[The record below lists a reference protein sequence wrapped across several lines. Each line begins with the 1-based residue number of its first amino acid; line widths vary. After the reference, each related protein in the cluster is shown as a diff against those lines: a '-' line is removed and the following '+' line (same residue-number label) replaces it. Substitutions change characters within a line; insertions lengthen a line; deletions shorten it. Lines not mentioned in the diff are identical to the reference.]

1 MRSISNIRQVSY
13 EKTVPDSP
21 IFSQDGHLLLRWGMA
36 CHHHCSNQ
44 CNSRLS
50 HVPPEWSLVMM
61 SPAATPSE
69 SNSICQSTWGL
80 HFRRQLYH
88 TPDSHRNAKAQER
101 SWRMLIFLT
110 HLFGFFLTLLEF
122 PGGRITM
129 AFSEMPISRLYPKRL
144 WVSGTTKK
152 FRNLDYQQT
161 PQVSWLWETLL

>member
-1 MRSISNIRQVSY
+1 MKKLYLIVPY
-13 EKTVPDSP
+13 FHKTVICSWDEVWLVTTTVVINAIHAFFMSLQSEVWWWWAQLPHLQRAIASA
-21 IFSQDGHLLLRWGMA
+21 SQHGAFISEG
-36 CHHHCSNQ
+36 
-44 CNSRLS
+44 NST
-50 HVPPEWSLVMM
+50 
-61 SPAATPSE
+61 TPL
-69 SNSICQSTWGL
+69 TV
-80 HFRRQLYH
+80 
-88 TPDSHRNAKAQER
+88 RNAKEQER

-144 WVSGTTKK
+144 WFSGTTMK